1 MKKLSFKKAVIIEA
15 AVLAALLV
23 VFRLFLFPLMTKG
36 MMHVVISTHIF
47 AIGLMASIFAAFAI
61 TVKRAWKTHGKYI
74 LMPIIFTVFG
84 FLMQCLA
91 NEVSIF
97 IN

>member
-15 AVLAALLV
+15 AVLAVLLV
-23 VFRLFLFPLMTKG
+23 VFWLFLFPLMTKG

-47 AIGLMASIFAAFAI
+47 AIGLMALIFGAFAI
-61 TVKRAWKTHGKYI
+61 TVKKAWKTHGKYM
-74 LMPIIFTVFG
+74 LMLIIFTVFG

-91 NEVSIF
+91 NEVGIF
-97 IN
+97 Y